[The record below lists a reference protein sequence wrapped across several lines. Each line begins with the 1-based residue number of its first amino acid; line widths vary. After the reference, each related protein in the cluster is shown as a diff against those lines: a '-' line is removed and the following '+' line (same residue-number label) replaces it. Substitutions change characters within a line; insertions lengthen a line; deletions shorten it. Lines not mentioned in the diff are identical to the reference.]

1 MDVTRLSA
9 SLTFDPQSGIWS
21 SRHAERVAYPEGSH
35 ATCFALEDSS
45 FWFRHRSRCIIA
57 AMRRFAPAG
66 AILDIGGGNGF
77 VARGLIDAGF
87 SAVLLEPGAE
97 AAHNARHARGIPD
110 VICSSLEAAALHDGV
125 VPAAG
130 MFDVIEH
137 IEDDRAAAA
146 EVHRILQPGGL
157 FYLTVPAFNWLWSGA
172 DVDALHFRRYTPATL
187 RAALAAHFDVLYLT
201 ALFAPLVPAFF
212 LARTLPYAVGLGGRS
227 RPQSR
232 AEHQPGGAAVAAR
245 IERVLGYEVRRI
257 EAGSRPLSG
266 RWGSTLLAVARRR

>member
-45 FWFRHRSRCIIA
+45 FWFRHRSRCIVA
-57 AMRRFAPAG
+57 AVRRFAPAG

-87 SAVLLEPGAE
+87 SAVLIEPGAE
-97 AAHNARHARGIPD
+97 AALNARRFRGIPD
-110 VICSSLEAAALHDGV
+110 VIHASLETAALHDGV

-137 IEDDRAAAA
+137 IADDRAAAA

-172 DVDALHFRRYTPATL
+172 DVDALHFRRYTLATL
-187 RAALAAHFDVLYLT
+187 RAALAAHFDVLYMT

-212 LARTLPYAVGLGGRS
+212 LARTLPYAIGLRGRS
-227 RPQSR
+227 PQSR
-232 AEHQPGGAAVAAR
+232 AEHQPGGAAGAAL
-245 IERVLGYEVRRI
+245 IERILGHEIRQI
-257 EAGSRPLSG
+257 EAGRSQ